1 MATIALI
8 WELGADLGHL
18 GHFLP
23 MARAFKA
30 RGHTPVLVL
39 RDISRVETLFAGEG
53 VEYLQA
59 PLWLPPIQGLP
70 PDLNFTETL
79 FRFGFLD
86 PGGLTSLLRAWQS
99 LLGRLAPDLLLFDHA
114 PTALLATH
122 GSGLPRVLTGNSFS
136 IPPATRPLPRYRYWA
151 QDEREG
157 GRLEET
163 ERRVVRHAN
172 IALEAIGAASIRQVS
187 DLYACDAAFI
197 ASHPLVDAHGP
208 RSDADYLGPIG
219 NEMKGS
225 IPAWPLGAGKRVFA
239 YLKPQYGM
247 TEPML
252 AAVLQARTPALIYAP
267 GISTDA
273 IRRLASPLVEF
284 SDVPF
289 RMDRIAAEA
298 DVGIC
303 HAGGTA
309 TSLLLAGKPVLLLP
323 TQMEQTMVSRR
334 IADQGAG
341 LYLPIDAKP
350 GALRKMLGR
359 LLDEGSFTEAA
370 QRIANSE
377 PQEAQADV
385 IARLVNRC
393 EELLQ
398 ARASGAT

>member
-23 MARAFKA
+23 MAREFKA

-39 RDISRVETLFAGEG
+39 RDISRVETLFSGEG

-86 PGGLTSLLRAWQS
+86 PGGLTSLLRAWRS
-99 LLGRLAPDLLLFDHA
+99 LLSRLAPDILLFDHA

-122 GSGLPRVLTGNSFS
+122 GSGIPRVLTGNGFS

-151 QDEREG
+151 PEERESS
-157 GRLEET
+157 RLEET

-172 IALEAIGAASIRQVS
+172 IALEAIGAGTIRQVS
-187 DLYACDAAFI
+187 DLYDCDATFI
-197 ASHPLVDAHGP
+197 ASHPLIDAYGQ
-208 RSDADYLGPIG
+208 RSDADYLGSIG
-219 NEMKGS
+219 NETKGS
-225 IPAWPLGAGKRVFA
+225 LPAWPSGAGKRVFA
-239 YLKPQYGM
+239 YLKPQHGT

-252 AAVLQARTPALIYAP
+252 AAIQQARTPALIYAP

-273 IRRLASPLVEF
+273 IRRHASPLVEF

-309 TSLLLAGKPVLLLP
+309 SSLLLAGKPVLLLP

-334 IADQGAG
+334 ITDLGAG

-359 LLDEGSFTEAA
+359 LLEEATFTEAA
-370 QRIANSE
+370 QRIANSLPMA
-377 PQEAQADV
+377 PQSQA
-385 IARLVNRC
+385 IARLVDRC
-393 EELLQ
+393 EELLA
-398 ARASGAT
+398 ARVPH